1 MTARENMK
9 RFIVKTRFEAI
20 PVYALTNLQGLRC
33 GWVRKQK
40 IIDQKSGRMIK
51 NLIAYAESWQQ

>member
-1 MTARENMK
+1 MK